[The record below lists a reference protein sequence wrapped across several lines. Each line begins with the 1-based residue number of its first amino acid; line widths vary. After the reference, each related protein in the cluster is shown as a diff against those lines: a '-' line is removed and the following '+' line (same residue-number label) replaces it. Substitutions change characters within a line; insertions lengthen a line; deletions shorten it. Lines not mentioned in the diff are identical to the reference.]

1 MVDRAM
7 PEGGP
12 VSRLI
17 GNFGVATKFR
27 IMVGV
32 TLIGLAAM
40 AGLNLMTLHSS
51 LLDSRSLQTRSVVE
65 AAISV
70 VDHYQGLVVKGELKQ
85 DEAMEAAAIT
95 IGGMRFAQGEYL
107 WINDNQGLMVMHPI
121 KPALNGK
128 NTSGLKDPTGKLFFQ
143 AMLDVVAKDGEG
155 FVDYMWPK
163 PGHEEPVPKISY
175 VKGYPAWKW
184 IVGSGV
190 YVDDV
195 EAAFYDAAKG
205 TAVMAVI
212 VLLLVVGVSVI
223 FAANLTRPL
232 RSLVDSIRR
241 ISEGDADLTIGFQS
255 RADEVGIIARRLE
268 LLRDEVNKAFN
279 LRQMVDVQPAR
290 VMMCDPKTL
299 AITYINQAA
308 KDVIKRM
315 NHPISKQV
323 DNLIGVCLSD
333 FHKTPEMLE
342 RLLRDPKNLPYSGK
356 FSMGGLTIENH
367 VNAIYDRKGT
377 YIGPMLN
384 WEDVTKYVQ
393 MADEFEKKV
402 RSVSQHVGEG
412 ARRMAEL
419 AASMRTSADETT
431 NRSEAVSSAAER
443 AAMGVDAVTSAADQ
457 LSASISEISRQVSD
471 ATRIAQG
478 AVTEAQ
484 ETNETMRGLADA
496 TSRIGEV
503 VSLITDIANQ
513 TNLLA
518 LNATIEAARA
528 GDAGKGFAV
537 VANEVKN
544 LANQTARA
552 TEDIG
557 KQIQEVQTVSDR
569 AVSAIGSISATISR
583 IDEIAAGIADAVR
596 EQGGA
601 TEEIIRS
608 VDQASAGTQ
617 EVTSNIS
624 AVSGVARKTEDGAAG
639 VFDAAR
645 DLSQQSDILERE
657 VDAFLKRMQH

>member
-1 MVDRAM
+1 
-7 PEGGP
+7 
-12 VSRLI
+12 
-17 GNFGVATKFR
+17 
-27 IMVGV
+27 MVGV

-40 AGLNLMTLHSS
+40 AGLNLMSLHSS
-51 LLDSRSLQTRSVVE
+51 LMDSRSLQTRSVVE

-70 VDHYQGLVVKGELKQ
+70 VNHYQDLAAAGELSEE
-85 DEAMEAAAIT
+85 EAKAGASAT
-95 IGGMRFAQGEYL
+95 IRDMRFSEGEYL
-107 WINDNQGLMVMHPI
+107 WINDTDGVMIMHPI

-128 NTSGLKDPTGKLFFQ
+128 NTSGLKDPTGKAFFQ
-143 AMLDVVAKDGEG
+143 SMLDVVAKDGEG
-155 FVDYMWPK
+155 YVDYMWPK

-175 VKGYPAWKW
+175 VKGFPDWKW

-195 EAAFYDAAKG
+195 EASFYDAAKG
-205 TAVMAVI
+205 TAVMALV
-212 VLLLVVGVSVI
+212 VLLVVVGVSVL
-223 FAANLTRPL
+223 FATNLTTPL
-232 RSLVDSIRR
+232 KVLVDCIRR
-241 ISEGDADLTIGFQS
+241 ISEGDADMTIGFQT
-255 RADEVGIIARRLE
+255 RGDEVGVIARRLE
-268 LLRDEVNKAFN
+268 LLRGEVDQAFR

-290 VMMCDPKTL
+290 VMMCHPETL
-299 AITYINQAA
+299 EITYINQAA

-315 NHPISKQV
+315 NHPISGQV
-323 DNLIGVCLSD
+323 DDLIGRSISS
-333 FHKTPEMLE
+333 FHKQPEMIE
-342 RLLRDPKNLPYSGK
+342 RLLRNPNNLPYAGK

-412 ARRMAEL
+412 ARRMEEL
-419 AASMRTSADETT
+419 AATMRSSADETAD
-431 NRSEAVSSAAER
+431 RSDAVSAAAER
-443 AAMGVDAVTSAADQ
+443 AAVGVESVTSAADQ
-457 LSASISEISRQVSD
+457 LSSSIAAISQQVSD
-471 ATRIAQG
+471 ATTIAQA

-544 LANQTARA
+544 LASQTARA

-583 IDEIAAGIADAVR
+583 IDEIAAGIAEAIR

-601 TEEIIRS
+601 TAEITRS
-608 VDQASAGTQ
+608 VDQAAVGTQ
-617 EVTSNIS
+617 EVSTNIT
-624 AVSGVARKTEDGAAG
+624 AVSGVARETEDSAAG
-639 VFDAAR
+639 VLDAAR

-657 VDAFLKRMQH
+657 VEAFLKRMQH

>member
-1 MVDRAM
+1 MVDRAT

-12 VSRLI
+12 ISRLI
-17 GNFGVATKFR
+17 GNFGVTTKFR

-70 VDHYQGLVVKGELKQ
+70 VDHYQGLVIKGELKQ
-85 DEAMEAAAIT
+85 DEAMAAAATT
-95 IGGMRFAQGEYL
+95 ISDMRFAEGEYL
-107 WINDNQGLMVMHPI
+107 WINDDQGVMVMHPI

-128 NTSGLKDPTGKLFFQ
+128 NTSGLKDPSGKLFFQ
-143 AMLDVVAKDGEG
+143 AMLDVVAKDGAG

-163 PGHEEPVPKISY
+163 PGHEEPVAKISY
-175 VKGYPAWKW
+175 VKGYPAWNW

-195 EAAFYDAAKG
+195 EAAFYDAAEG
-205 TAVMAVI
+205 TAVMALV

-223 FAANLTRPL
+223 FATNLTRPL

-323 DNLIGVCLSD
+323 DNLIGVRLSE

-367 VNAIYDRKGT
+367 VNAIYDRNGT

-412 ARRMAEL
+412 ARRMEEL

-544 LANQTARA
+544 LASQTARA

-583 IDEIAAGIADAVR
+583 IDEIAAGIANAVR

-617 EVTSNIS
+617 EVTSNIA
-624 AVSGVARKTEDGAAG
+624 AVSGVARKTEDGAAS